1 LNNENQKIEPAQ
13 ATGRN
18 GVRGRVVVV
27 DDDEAMLFSL
37 KRILTYYGFDVTPFG
52 SAESA
57 LSYIREDSS
66 SFDVILTDL
75 NMPVMDGLELMRCA
89 KDADPEIVIVV
100 LTGFPSADNAISA
113 LRNGAFDFLEKPYSN
128 EMISLT
134 LDRGIELRKLRRSLK
149 SYHQNIEEM
158 LDERGK
164 ELKTALSKLNDS
176 YMKTMEVIIAL
187 LELKGQ
193 DTAKHSVRVGKRA
206 VRLAEL
212 LGIGGARQLETIRRG
227 ALLHDIGKIGIP
239 DSILNKPGKLDAN
252 EIEIMRLHPKMGYD
266 IVATIPEMEDAAEIV
281 LSHHERFDGTGYP
294 RRLSK
299 GGICVGARVFSVIDT
314 YDAIRFDRCYRAGA
328 PLENALAEIELG
340 AGSQFDPEIVRVFKE
355 NVQDIDR
362 L

>member
-1 LNNENQKIEPAQ
+1 LNNEIQKSAAAQ
-13 ATGRN
+13 AKGLN
-18 GVRGRVVVV
+18 GGRGRVVVV
-27 DDDEAMLFSL
+27 DDDEAMLSSL
-37 KRILTYYGFDVTPFG
+37 KRILAYYGFDVLPFG

-57 LSYIREDSS
+57 LSFVRSS
-66 SFDVILTDL
+66 HDSFDVVLTDL
-75 NMPVMDGLELMRCA
+75 NMPGMDGLELMRCA
-89 KDADPEIVIVV
+89 KDADPDIVIVV

-164 ELKTALSKLNDS
+164 ELKTALSKLNGA

-193 DTAKHSVRVGKRA
+193 DTAKHSVRVSGRA
-206 VRLAEL
+206 IRLAEL
-212 LGIGGARQLETIRRG
+212 LGIGGARQLESIKRG

-239 DSILNKPGKLDAN
+239 DAILNKPARLD
-252 EIEIMRLHPKMGYD
+252 EEEMGIMRLHPKMGYD
-266 IVATIPEMEDAAEIV
+266 IVATIPEMEDAAEII

-294 RRLSK
+294 RRLS
-299 GGICVGARVFSVIDT
+299 GAGICVGARIFSVIDA

-328 PLENALAEIELG
+328 SIEKAVAEIERG
-340 AGSQFDPEIVRVFKE
+340 AGTQFDPEVARVFKE
-355 NVQDIDR
+355 NVQEIEKI
-362 L
+362 